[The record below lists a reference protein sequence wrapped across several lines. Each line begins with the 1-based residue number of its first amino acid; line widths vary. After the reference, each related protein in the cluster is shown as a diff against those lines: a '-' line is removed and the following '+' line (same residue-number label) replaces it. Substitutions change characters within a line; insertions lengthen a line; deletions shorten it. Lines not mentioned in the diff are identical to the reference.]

1 MFYPFRSDDNIKNF
15 NKMKKKS
22 QHHLQPHG
30 GFLTCLDI
38 SRDGQLS
45 VTGALDHIV
54 NVWQLNSQ
62 ELVLTLKGHTGPIT
76 AVSFAANGLFVA
88 SGSEDKT
95 VKVWGLTLGTL
106 VATFT
111 VSHLTFRKGTYKAIF
126 HKGSSSCRLHGIRY
140 DGFQQGNFVRQK
152 RHTVYLAR

>member
-1 MFYPFRSDDNIKNF
+1 LIKCLTGQSGEVTAVRVTDKDDFLLTAGGNRVVFYPFRSDDHIKNF
-15 NKMKKKS
+15 FKIKKKS
-22 QHHLQPHG
+22 QHHLQAHG

-45 VTGALDHIV
+45 VTGALDHIL

-62 ELVLTLKGHTGPIT
+62 ELVLTLKGHSGPIT

-106 VATFT
+106 VSTFT
-111 VSHLTFRKGTYKAIF
+111 VS
-126 HKGSSSCRLHGIRY
+126 
-140 DGFQQGNFVRQK
+140 
-152 RHTVYLAR
+152 